1 MALKA
6 LIMAGGRASRMGG
19 CDKGLARYRERALID
34 CVIERLNLPTA
45 NLAISANR
53 NETLYVQ
60 RAALVFSDLPL
71 YAGCGPLAALASA
84 ALTPLAE
91 EKWLLVV
98 PCDTPHLPQDMAHH
112 FLTAAEQS
120 PECTAFYA
128 STQERSHY
136 SVMLLGRG
144 LLERAASYL
153 DEGKRSLHGWLEAEH
168 ARAVVFPYE
177 TDFRNYNTLQDLEHP
192 SC

>member
-6 LIMAGGRASRMGG
+6 LIISGGQASRMGG
-19 CDKGLARYRERALID
+19 CDKGLARYREHALID
-34 CVIERLNLPTA
+34 CVIERLNLPAA

-53 NETLYVQ
+53 NEALYAQ

-84 ALTPLAE
+84 SVTPLAE

-98 PCDTPHLPQDMAHH
+98 PCDTPHLPQNMAHR
-112 FLTAAEQS
+112 FLAAVEQS
-120 PECTAFYA
+120 SGCAAFYA
-128 STQERSHY
+128 STQARSHY

-153 DEGKRSLHGWLEAEH
+153 DAGKRSLHGWLEAEH
-168 ARAVVFPYE
+168 ARAVVFPHE
-177 TDFRNYNTLQDLEHP
+177 ADFRNYNTLQDLEYP
-192 SC
+192 PC